1 MESSQLTDLQLSEL
15 YLWPTT
21 RTFRLNMVLDQSG
34 HSRGLDGTS
43 NSLTS
48 SEDRRILRV
57 IRQPADVVISGAKSI
72 RAEGW
77 FLPPQGRLA
86 VLSRSGNL
94 PWESCPDRS
103 RVNVYPSISALIH
116 SVKEHET
123 HILCEG
129 GLVVAQQLAQQIGFD
144 EIALTRMGRTSDLR
158 LPEALGIGEEF
169 KLCEVLT
176 DTEHNMTFQFWR
188 RAEAHQ

>member
-94 PWESCPDRS
+94 PWESCPNRS

>member
-34 HSRGLDGTS
+34 HSQGVDGTS
-43 NSLTS
+43 NTLTS

-77 FLPPQGRLA
+77 FLPPLGRLA

-103 RVNVYPSISALIH
+103 RVHVYPSISALIH
-116 SVKEHET
+116 SLKEHET

-129 GLVVAQQLAQQIGFD
+129 GLEVAQQLAQQIGFD
-144 EIALTRMGRTSDLR
+144 EIALTRMGRTSDLP
-158 LPEALGIGEEF
+158 LPEALGIGEEV

-176 DTEHNMTFQFWR
+176 DTKHNMTFQFWR
-188 RAEAHQ
+188 RAEAQQ